1 MENRKMKNRAKIVFL
16 CQGAIIAASYVVLTY
31 LTHLFGL
38 DAGVIQLRVSEML
51 CILPMFT
58 GAAVPGLYLGCL
70 LANLLTG
77 AVWLDVLIG
86 PVATLLGALGTYA
99 LRRFKWL
106 APLPPIVA
114 NTLLIPIVL
123 AYGYGIE
130 QAIPVMMITVG
141 IGEILSIYLLGMI
154 FYFAVYK
161 QAPRIFK

>member
-1 MENRKMKNRAKIVFL
+1 MKTKAKTIYL

-31 LTHLFGL
+31 VTHMFGL

-58 GAAVPGLYLGCL
+58 SAAIPGLYLGCL

-86 PVATLLGALGTYA
+86 PIATLVGALGTYA
-99 LRRFKWL
+99 LRKYKWL
-106 APLPPIVA
+106 APIPPIAA
-114 NTLLIPIVL
+114 NTVLVPFVL

-130 QAIPVMMITVG
+130 QAIPLMMLTVG
-141 IGEILSIYLLGMI
+141 IGEVLSIYLLGMI
-154 FYFAVYK
+154 FYFSVEKRAEK
-161 QAPRIFK
+161 IFHI